1 MLVKNHKGIL
11 IESINVEYW
20 TGDLAGGVALNF
32 LIKTSKQYHNFRF
45 LTAIGDG
52 GQTLLN
58 YKEIKHH
65 YFGAVNSDI
74 SAPARSN

>member
-1 MLVKNHKGIL
+1 M
-11 IESINVEYW
+11 SVEYW
-20 TGDLAGGVALNF
+20 TGDLAVGVALNF
-32 LIKTSKQYHNFRF
+32 LIKTLKQYHNFHF
-45 LTAIGDG
+45 LTTIGDG

-58 YKEIKHH
+58 YEEIKYH